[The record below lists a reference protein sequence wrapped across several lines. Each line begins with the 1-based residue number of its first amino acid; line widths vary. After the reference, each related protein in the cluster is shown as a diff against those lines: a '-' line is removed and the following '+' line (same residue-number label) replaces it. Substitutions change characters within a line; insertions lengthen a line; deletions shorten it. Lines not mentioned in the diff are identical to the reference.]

1 MLQTLV
7 GFFVD
12 KKAIGNYN
20 YPVISSCRQPL
31 ISHFSLRFQILGSE
45 FEIFYSNVKN
55 WLRWVASQAH
65 IVSLPSD
72 QV

>member
-20 YPVISSCRQPL
+20 YPVMSSCRQPL
-31 ISHFSLRFQILGSE
+31 ISHFSLRFQIVGSE
-45 FEIFYSNVKN
+45 FEMFSLKRQK
-55 WLRWVASQAH
+55 LAALGRFASSRSQPA
-65 IVSLPSD
+65 I
-72 QV
+72 